1 MKEVP
6 ENLILMQLVVNG
18 AISILEHEKTPRDSI
33 KTALY
38 WLKSEIEDTLIPAQK
53 MSE

>member
-6 ENLILMQLVVNG
+6 ENLLLMQLVING
-18 AISILEHEKTPRDSI
+18 AIEIFEHEDAPKEVI

-38 WLKSEIEDTLIPAQK
+38 WLKFEIEDTLIPAQK
-53 MSE
+53 